1 MFLQNK
7 LYSMWMRAQYEAFR
21 MDQVLALMMTIPC
34 KTCILDDWIYL
45 TVSKCASKA
54 GLGRGRQG
62 RATQG
67 IGGQGRAGQGREG
80 QVRARHWR
88 AKQGGAKQG
97 KEKEG
102 RAGQCKVGQ
111 DKAR

>member
-1 MFLQNK
+1 
-7 LYSMWMRAQYEAFR
+7 

-67 IGGQGRAGQGREG
+67 IGGQGRAGKGRSGQGTGG
-80 QVRARHWR
+80 QSKAEQSKARKR
-88 AKQGGAKQG
+88 
-97 KEKEG
+97 
-102 RAGQCKVGQ
+102 RAGQGN
-111 DKAR
+111 AR

>member
-67 IGGQGRAGQGREG
+67 IGGQGRAGKGRSGQGTGG
-80 QVRARHWR
+80 QSKAEQSKARKR
-88 AKQGGAKQG
+88 
-97 KEKEG
+97 
-102 RAGQCKVGQ
+102 RAGQGN
-111 DKAR
+111 AR